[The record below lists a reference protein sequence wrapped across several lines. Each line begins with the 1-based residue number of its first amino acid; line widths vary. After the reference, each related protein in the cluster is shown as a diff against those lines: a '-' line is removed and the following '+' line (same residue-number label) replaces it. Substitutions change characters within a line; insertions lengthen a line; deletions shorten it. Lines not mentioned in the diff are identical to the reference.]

1 MILLRSGGF
10 PLILCWNYWRCR
22 TSRRKFI
29 AWGLTWAR
37 SLTRFRSAVVFG
49 WPCLS
54 AYLFPETRDF
64 LFFFFVTVYFFRCF
78 PVSLIM
84 SIIPGCLLDLWKA
97 CLGYSSCL
105 LLVTVN
111 HEIHRE
117 WDLKDYVV
125 STTLPQEPSTR
136 IRMFGVPSNL

>member
-22 TSRRKFI
+22 TSRHKFI

-64 LFFFFVTVYFFRCF
+64 LFFFCYSVFFQMLPCFFDYVYNSWMFTWSLKGMLGVTAL
-78 PVSLIM
+78 VSSWWLSTMKFI
-84 SIIPGCLLDLWKA
+84 
-97 CLGYSSCL
+97 
-105 LLVTVN
+105 
-111 HEIHRE
+111 E